1 MVVLPTDVT
10 LVQLLTHGASLV
22 NPKLGL
28 VRRPLPTVLAGD
40 NGIFSPT
47 DGADMLLT
55 MDNLSTVVTSV
66 RLHVQGTAESLQTVI
81 LRGTP

>member
-28 VRRPLPTVLAGD
+28 VRRPLPIVLAD
-40 NGIFSPT
+40 NVFFSPT

-55 MDNLSTVVTSV
+55 SV
-66 RLHVQGTAESLQTVI
+66 RLHVQGTADSLQTVI